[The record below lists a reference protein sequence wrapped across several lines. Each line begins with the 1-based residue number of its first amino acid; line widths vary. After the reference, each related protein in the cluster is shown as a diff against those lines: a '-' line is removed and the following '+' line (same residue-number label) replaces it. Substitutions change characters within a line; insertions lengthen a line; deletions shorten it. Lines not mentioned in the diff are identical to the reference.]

1 MTNKMISIAKLPSE
15 CTDSELLEFKR
26 LVQDG
31 GEVSAQGLEARI
43 KNAASL
49 IYHHNKEGV
58 VCGIGAIKNPNTD
71 YKTNVFSKA
80 EVKQECN
87 QYSVELG
94 WLYVRPEAR
103 KTGIGGILMET
114 CIQSLGNST
123 CFSTTREDN
132 LPVHRLFEKYG
143 FIRLGV
149 PYKGNGEYNL
159 ILFGRKS

>member
-71 YKTNVFSKA
+71 YKTNVFFKSRS
-80 EVKQECN
+80 ETGVQSIQCR
-87 QYSVELG
+87 
-94 WLYVRPEAR
+94 VRLAVR
-103 KTGIGGILMET
+103 T
-114 CIQSLGNST
+114 S
-123 CFSTTREDN
+123 
-132 LPVHRLFEKYG
+132 
-143 FIRLGV
+143 
-149 PYKGNGEYNL
+149 
-159 ILFGRKS
+159 